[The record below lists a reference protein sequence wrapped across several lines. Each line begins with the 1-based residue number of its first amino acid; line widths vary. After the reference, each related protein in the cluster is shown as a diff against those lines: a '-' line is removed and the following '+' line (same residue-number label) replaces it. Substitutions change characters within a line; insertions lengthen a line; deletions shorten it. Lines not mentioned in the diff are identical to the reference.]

1 MTKEETKNLFRRIKS
16 HYQEFSIDEFK
27 LDEWYKELKQYSY
40 EDVTSRFELHLSS
53 EEYGQLSPKLW
64 FLKKGLRTIDEKKES
79 AVFKNPVICQ
89 ICGKPIDLRIYET
102 HYNKCSAIYYM
113 QRELI
118 RLYNKHVPREQL
130 ENMSEEDFNAKYE
143 TMLSIVKNK
152 PSFVGQCSVIDS
164 IFGINKELTVEEVV
178 KTL

>member
-64 FLKKGLRTIDEKKES
+64 FLKKGLRTIDEKKNLQ
-79 AVFKNPVICQ
+79 FLKIQ
-89 ICGKPIDLRIYET
+89 
-102 HYNKCSAIYYM
+102 
-113 QRELI
+113 
-118 RLYNKHVPREQL
+118 
-130 ENMSEEDFNAKYE
+130 
-143 TMLSIVKNK
+143 
-152 PSFVGQCSVIDS
+152 
-164 IFGINKELTVEEVV
+164 
-178 KTL
+178 